1 MRELAYKFNS
11 TSGYVS
17 CVFRRKALQFYTQSA
32 KEKCTLEYLLMSV
45 SPSIREVLARR
56 IAGEIIL
63 SGKPGATM
71 RKWRELFAVS
81 QLSLSEKMSLSSSV
95 ISDYE
100 SGRRKSPGAKFIRR
114 FVMALLQIDE
124 EKGSRFTREFAKLT
138 SSPSM
143 AILDLREFPIPV
155 RLEYLCKAINGEVV
169 AFKDK
174 FVREVNGYTVVD
186 SKKAVEALS
195 GLEYAQLFGATTD
208 RALVFTNVEN
218 GCLPMMI
225 VRASSLK
232 PRIVV
237 FQRTKPDD
245 YAIKLAEYEQVPLIY
260 SNMSTVEQLV
270 KSLRRLYR
278 IALRVKLG
286 RRIRPPPKISA

>member
-1 MRELAYKFNS
+1 MLH
-11 TSGYVS
+11 VS
-17 CVFRRKALQFYTQSA
+17 I
-32 KEKCTLEYLLMSV
+32 

-81 QLSLSEKMSLSSSV
+81 QISLSERMSLSSSV

-114 FVMALLQIDE
+114 FVLALLQIDE
-124 EKGSRFTREFAKLT
+124 EKGSRFIREFAKLT

-143 AILDLREFPIPV
+143 AVLDLREFPIPV
-155 RLEYLCKAINGEVV
+155 RVEYLCKAINGEVV
-169 AFKDK
+169 ACKDK
-174 FVREVNGYTVVD
+174 YVKEVSGYTVID

-195 GLEYAQLFGATTD
+195 GQEYAQLFGATTD
-208 RALVFTNVEN
+208 RALVFTNVGN
-218 GCLPMMI
+218 CALSMMI
-225 VRASSLK
+225 IRVSSLK
-232 PRIVV
+232 PRLVI
-237 FQRTKPDD
+237 FHREKPDG
-245 YAIKLAEYEQVPLIY
+245 YAIKLAEYEQIPLIY
-260 SNMSTVEQLV
+260 STAPSVEQLV
-270 KSLRRLYR
+270 KSLRKLYR
-278 IALRVKLG
+278 IALRIKLG

>member
-1 MRELAYKFNS
+1 
-11 TSGYVS
+11 
-17 CVFRRKALQFYTQSA
+17 
-32 KEKCTLEYLLMSV
+32 MSV

-81 QLSLSEKMSLSSSV
+81 QLNLSEVMGLSSSV

-114 FVMALLQIDE
+114 FVLALLQIDE
-124 EKGSRFTREFAKLT
+124 EKGSRFIREFAKLT

-143 AILDLREFPIPV
+143 AIIDLREFPIPV
-155 RLEYLCKAINGEVV
+155 RVEYLCKAINGEVV
-169 AFKDK
+169 ACKEK
-174 FVREVNGYTVVD
+174 SVKEVTGYTVID

-195 GLEYAQLFGATTD
+195 GLEYAQLFGASTE
-208 RALVFTNVEN
+208 RALIFTNVET

-225 VRASSLK
+225 VRVSSLK
-232 PRIVV
+232 PRVVV
-237 FQRTKPDD
+237 FHRTQPDEE
-245 YAIKLAEYEQVPLIY
+245 ATKLAEYEQIPLIY
-260 SNMSTVEQLV
+260 STAPSVEHLV
-270 KSLRRLYR
+270 KSLRKLYR
-278 IALRVKLG
+278 IALRIKLG